1 MLLVAT
7 IGKEKR
13 VRSYG
18 KELREG
24 VTGVQE
30 FRSSGVQELQ
40 ETNAG
45 TQSRAVASQK
55 WEARRWEAVVPFC
68 NS

>member
-1 MLLVAT
+1 LARRNESGVT
-7 IGKEKR
+7 G
-13 VRSYG
+13 RSYG
-18 KELREG
+18 KELQEFRSS
-24 VTGVQE
+24 GVQE
-30 FRSSGVQELQ
+30 FRSSGVAGVQ